1 MKIII
6 SCSLNLMWG
15 VLRHDLMKWHLS
27 LGPTTDESAHLLT
40 FSTESWLNAI
50 YAELFK
56 FTVYSLILLKHES
69 DHPQWESLLVLD
81 FGQYMF
87 QNYSGVGKTISDTVI
102 CDKSKATLVESHGRT
117 FIHCSRKYIQDWL
130 TLVIDIFL
138 RESFDCYVQS
148 QATLCPLHLS
158 CQWKCCVALSRTT
171 QPVWQF
177 SRSLTWFFFREATGT
192 VFCHSTA
199 QGPTLLFVLQSRT
212 ATHLLRFLE
221 PICSNLW

>member
-1 MKIII
+1 
-6 SCSLNLMWG
+6 MWD
-15 VLRHDLMKWHLS
+15 VLRHELMKWQLS
-27 LGPTTDESAHLLT
+27 IGRTDESVCLLKT
-40 FSTESWLNAI
+40 STESWLNAI
-50 YAELFK
+50 YAELFTFRVLKGLK
-56 FTVYSLILLKHES
+56 FRVVITHNERVFLYWILDSIWLKTAR
-69 DHPQWESLLVLD
+69 VL
-81 FGQYMF
+81 
-87 QNYSGVGKTISDTVI
+87 GKTFLTRWYVT
-102 CDKSKATLVESHGRT
+102 KSKATLVKSHSRT

-130 TLVIDIFL
+130 TLVIDIYL

-171 QPVWQF
+171 QPLWQF

-192 VFCHSTA
+192 VFCHITA
-199 QGPTLLFVLQSRT
+199 QGPALLFVLHSRT